1 MNPDFLL
8 TAIGNVFNPLS
19 LLAIFAGVTIGIVI
33 GALPGLTATM
43 GVALLLP
50 ITFGMK
56 PEIGL
61 PMLMALYCGAMYG
74 GSISAI
80 LIHTPG
86 TGAAAATC
94 LDGYPMAQ
102 KGEGGKAIGFSLVA
116 SFIGGIF
123 SAIALLFIAPPL
135 SKVALLFGPP
145 EFFTLAILGL
155 TLIGTLAEGSWIKG
169 LISGSIGLLLATVGM
184 DILRGEPRFVFNQV
198 HLLGGVPFVP
208 ALIGLFSLSQ
218 GLILIGREMKK
229 KIKSEQVSG
238 KILPTLLELRKVK
251 NTILRSS
258 IIGTLVGIIP
268 GTGGD
273 LATWVGYNEAKRNSK
288 DAHLFGT
295 GIPEGVVASEAANN
309 AVTGG
314 ALVPLMTL
322 GIPGSSVTAV
332 LLGGLLVHGVR
343 PGVTFMSENGDLG
356 FTIIFSLFVA
366 NFVMLLVGYAF
377 AKIGVHITRVKNN
390 IIAPIIIVLSVT
402 GSYAIGNSLFDVKLM
417 FVFGIIGY
425 IMHQYKFPIAPV
437 VLGLILGPIAESGL
451 RQSLLISGGS
461 WAIFVTRPLSALLLG
476 IAILSL
482 YSAIRKERKNI

>member
-1 MNPDFLL
+1 
-8 TAIGNVFNPLS
+8 
-19 LLAIFAGVTIGIVI
+19 
-33 GALPGLTATM
+33 
-43 GVALLLP
+43 
-50 ITFGMK
+50 
-56 PEIGL
+56 
-61 PMLMALYCGAMYG
+61 
-74 GSISAI
+74 
-80 LIHTPG
+80 
-86 TGAAAATC
+86 
-94 LDGYPMAQ
+94 MAQ
-102 KGEGGKAIGFSLVA
+102 KGEGGKAIGYSLVA
-116 SFIGGIF
+116 SFLGGIF
-123 SAIALLFIAPPL
+123 SVIALLFIAPPL

-155 TLIGTLAEGSWIKG
+155 TLIGTLAKGSWIKG
-169 LISGSIGLLLATVGM
+169 LISGSTGLLLATVGM
-184 DILRGEPRFVFNQV
+184 DILRGEPRFVFGQV
-198 HLLGGVPFVP
+198 HLLGGISFVP

-218 GLILIGREMKK
+218 GLILIGREIKK

-238 KILPTLLELRKVK
+238 KILPTLPELSKVK

-273 LATWVGYNEAKRNSK
+273 LATWIGYNEAKRNSK
-288 DAHLFGT
+288 NGNLFGT

-314 ALVPLMTL
+314 ALVPLLTL

-332 LLGGLLVHGVR
+332 LLGGLLVHGLR
-343 PGVTFMSENGDLG
+343 PGVTFMSENGDLS

-417 FVFGIIGY
+417 FIFGIIGY
-425 IMHQYKFPIAPV
+425 IMHQYKFPLAPV

-461 WAIFVTRPLSALLLG
+461 WIIFVTRPLSALLLG
-476 IAILSL
+476 VALLSL
-482 YSAIRKERKNI
+482 YSAIKKDRKNI